1 MFQSHGQSLLW
12 TNAIICKPVDERFPS
27 FLKTAKHTHT
37 HTHTHARFLPSIS
50 DVNLSRQLPTAGNR
64 IGCRVLFFIIIFFSS
79 WQRLRSSVIV
89 VIRISFWGEMKNSK
103 NFGKNLGR
111 ETRYINIFFLIL
123 RKLRN
128 SRRNYGQRLR
138 GTTSFHSVSFHFFL
152 NPAILSRRGTRDN
165 YFNLSKTTKPRIVNG
180 EEKGTASLSLSPSY
194 TVVTFFYEKNKNK
207 SSAFRCRV
215 RIESA

>member
-1 MFQSHGQSLLW
+1 
-12 TNAIICKPVDERFPS
+12 
-27 FLKTAKHTHT
+27 
-37 HTHTHARFLPSIS
+37 
-50 DVNLSRQLPTAGNR
+50 
-64 IGCRVLFFIIIFFSS
+64 
-79 WQRLRSSVIV
+79 
-89 VIRISFWGEMKNSK
+89 MKNSK

-165 YFNLSKTTKPRIVNG
+165 YFNLSKNDVTENCKRGG
-180 EEKGTASLSLSPSY
+180 EGNRFSLSLRRTPSSLFSTRKTKTRVQPSDVEY
-194 TVVTFFYEKNKNK
+194 ESSLPNFVT
-207 SSAFRCRV
+207 
-215 RIESA
+215 IL

>member
-1 MFQSHGQSLLW
+1 
-12 TNAIICKPVDERFPS
+12 
-27 FLKTAKHTHT
+27 
-37 HTHTHARFLPSIS
+37 
-50 DVNLSRQLPTAGNR
+50 
-64 IGCRVLFFIIIFFSS
+64 
-79 WQRLRSSVIV
+79 
-89 VIRISFWGEMKNSK
+89 MKNSK

-165 YFNLSKTTKPRIVNG
+165 YFNLSKNDVTENCKRGG
-180 EEKGTASLSLSPSY
+180 EGNRFSLSLS
-194 TVVTFFYEKNKNK
+194 VVHRRHFFLREKQKQEFSLPM
-207 SSAFRCRV
+207 SSTNRV
-215 RIESA
+215 CLTL